1 MQHDRK
7 SFKSC
12 SGIDAAKANLASSVC
27 LYLSRP
33 NFRYVPARGLVEDL
47 AAFHHNRNLFF
58 STQNWFRALFDLRIF
73 DIARAGAVVLTSVFT
88 LRCNDVRF
96 PVNAA

>member
-88 LRCNDVRF
+88 LRCNARF
-96 PVNAA
+96 PENAA